1 MDKLTVEYMDVSLVE
16 FDYFNVARQMRVL
29 QWHALSQQNWP
40 DQFPDKSQVKFQVAH
55 NNQGVFLHFAV
66 EEEFIKAQYVR
77 PNESVW
83 EDSCV
88 EFFISFDKGVNYYN
102 LEFNV
107 AGTGLI
113 GYGPKIKADRA
124 RLRPE
129 VITSVMTATSIVSQQ
144 NNKRWSM
151 LMYIPTAVFVHSHLP
166 HLSGLSAQANFYK
179 CGDGLP
185 NPHFLSWNAIDWPK
199 PNFHLPEF
207 FGDIVFQ

>member
-1 MDKLTVEYMDVSLVE
+1 MDKLTVAYLDVSLVD
-16 FDYFNVARQMRVL
+16 FDYFNTAQQMRML
-29 QWHALSQQNWP
+29 QWHALSQQNWL
-40 DQFPDKSQVKFQVAH
+40 DQFPDNPKVKFQLAH
-55 NNQGVFLHFAV
+55 NNQGLFLHFAV

-77 PNESVW
+77 PNEAVW

-113 GYGPKIKADRA
+113 GYGTKIKTERN
-124 RLRPE
+124 RLTPE
-129 VITSVMTATSIVSQQ
+129 LISSVMTATSIVSQQ
-144 NNKRWSM
+144 NIKRWSM
-151 LMYIPTAVFVHSHLP
+151 LLYIPTAVFVHNHLP

-207 FGDIVFQ
+207 FGEIVFA